1 MKRALYFTG
10 LIYLFAA
17 ESSHAAAGGDL
28 LTIDKTIAVQLIIII
43 AAFYILNSLIFKP
56 LLTLLENRKKL
67 TTGSLDEAKELVE
80 RAEKLIDKYNEQ
92 IDSAR
97 IEANEQRAEIRN
109 QGQQVAEKMI
119 HEARQES
126 QTLVENYKKDLES
139 QVKNVK
145 EKIRPEIEDLAR
157 GITSK
162 VLDREV

>member
-1 MKRALYFTG
+1 MKRVLYFTG

-17 ESSHAAAGGDL
+17 KSSHAAAGGDL
-28 LTIDKTIAVQLIIII
+28 LTVDKTIAIQLIIII

-56 LLTLLENRKKL
+56 LLALLENRKKL
-67 TTGSLDEAKELVE
+67 TTGSLDEARELVE
-80 RAEKLIDKYNEQ
+80 RAEKLIEKYNEQ
-92 IDSAR
+92 IDTAR
-97 IEANEQRAEIRN
+97 VEANEQRAEIRN

-126 QTLVENYKKDLES
+126 QTLVENYKKDLEI
-139 QVKNVK
+139 QVKNIK

-157 GITSK
+157 TVASK